1 MISPRQVFEDTIRP
15 AELLLRVYRLLE
27 NESVQRDGD
36 LIKSLRTVV
45 GATADEDLLLIY
57 NEIFLGLI
65 REKANLPASS
75 LKQGAL
81 CNLMRQSV
89 VVACTALETYLP
101 SLLRVNL
108 PTIIEARGRGFIP
121 QDSEVQEHFKE
132 LTFDL
137 PELLRI
143 LEDPN
148 APLYIANKIL
158 SLVSFKYLGGRKGVQ
173 IVGSLLAVE
182 KPWEQIAVKL
192 ARERKELTRSVE
204 ETTKRRNDIV
214 HRADRPQTDPGGKIQ
229 EISYSWSK
237 QAVDTISHVCLA
249 LDELVAAKVV
259 ELKAET
265 TQSVGQG

>member
-27 NESVQRDGD
+27 NDSVQRDGD
-36 LIKSLRTVV
+36 IVSSLRAIV
-45 GATADEDLLLIY
+45 GANADEDLMLIY

-65 REKANLPASS
+65 REKANLPAAS
-75 LKQGAL
+75 LKEGAL

-108 PTIIEARGRGFIP
+108 PVVIEARGRGFIT
-121 QDSEVQEHFKE
+121 QDTEVQEHFKE

-143 LEDPN
+143 LEDQN

-158 SLVSFKYLGGRKGVQ
+158 SLVGFKYLGGRKGIQ

-182 KPWEQIAVKL
+182 KPWDQIAAKL
-192 ARERKELTRSVE
+192 ARERKELIKSVE

-214 HRADRPQTDPGGKIQ
+214 HRADRPQTDPSSDMQ
-229 EISYSWSK
+229 TISYSWSK
-237 QAVDTISHVCLA
+237 QAVDTVGHVCLA
-249 LDELVAAKVV
+249 LDELVAAKMA
-259 ELKAET
+259 ELKSEIAKP
-265 TQSVGQG
+265 SSRW